1 LKRIQKDAERTQLGV
16 YWQVAEKAKW
26 KFRIVES
33 GKRKMTPRLSFA
45 FALVLAILAVTRP
58 IILAH
63 GQATPK
69 VVLQMQFTLTPV
81 PKPASLMQGERSCP
95 FFFWTKDFT
104 SEQRIS
110 FNYAD
115 KAGMTMS
122 NTPVLANVTIIIDSK
137 DSVPV
142 ATTDSPLGS
151 NDKVWEINIS
161 QDTYNANA
169 KCLEGISVKN
179 AH

>member
-1 LKRIQKDAERTQLGV
+1 MK
-16 YWQVAEKAKW
+16 
-26 KFRIVES
+26 
-33 GKRKMTPRLSFA
+33 PRLSFA
-45 FALVLAILAVTRP
+45 FALVLAILAGTLP

-63 GQATPK
+63 GQAAPK
-69 VVLQMQFTLTPV
+69 VVLQMQFTLTTF
-81 PKPASLMQGERSCP
+81 PKPASLMPGERPCP
-95 FFFWTKDFT
+95 FFLWTKDFT

-115 KAGMTMS
+115 KAGMATS
-122 NTPVLANVTIIIDSK
+122 NTPVLANVMIVIDSK

-142 ATTDSPLGS
+142 ATTDSPMGL
-151 NDKVWEINIS
+151 NDKVWEIDMS